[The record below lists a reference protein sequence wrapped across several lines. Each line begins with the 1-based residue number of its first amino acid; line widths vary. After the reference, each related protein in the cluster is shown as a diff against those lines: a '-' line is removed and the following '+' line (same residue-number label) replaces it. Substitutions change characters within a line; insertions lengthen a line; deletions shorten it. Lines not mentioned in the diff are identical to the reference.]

1 MSEAETLVE
10 ERPRVLVLDADIVV
24 RHVLAEYLRTCGYQV
39 AEAASADEAL
49 DLLTNAEQ
57 PFDVMLAD
65 VAAPGRLAGFAL
77 AAFVRENHPAI
88 EVILAGT
95 PAKAAN
101 EAAELCDQGPHLS
114 RPYEPQSVVERIKQL
129 MAARARNR

>member
-1 MSEAETLVE
+1 MSEAGSLVE

-49 DLLTNAEQ
+49 DLLADARP

-65 VAAPGRLAGFAL
+65 FAVPGRLEGFAL
-77 AAFVRENHPAI
+77 AAFVREHHPAV

-95 PAKAAN
+95 PAKAAD
-101 EAAELCDQGPHLS
+101 EAAELCDEGPHLA
-114 RPYEPQSVVERIKQL
+114 RPYEPQSVVDRIKQL
-129 MAARARNR
+129 MATRARNL

>member
-1 MSEAETLVE
+1 MSEAGPLVE
-10 ERPRVLVLDADIVV
+10 ERPRVIVLDADIVV

-49 DLLTNAEQ
+49 DLLANAEQ

-65 VAAPGRLAGFAL
+65 ILAPGRLVGFAL
-77 AAFVRENHPAI
+77 AAFVRENHPTVD
-88 EVILAGT
+88 VILAGT

-101 EAAELCDQGPHLS
+101 EAAELCDEGPHLS

>member
-1 MSEAETLVE
+1 MSEAGSLVE

-49 DLLTNAEQ
+49 DLLADASP
-57 PFDVMLAD
+57 PFDVMLVD
-65 VAAPGRLAGFAL
+65 FAAPGRLEGFAL
-77 AAFVRENHPAI
+77 AAFVRDHHPAV

-95 PAKAAN
+95 PVKAAN
-101 EAAELCDQGPHLS
+101 EAAGLCDEGPHLS
-114 RPYEPQSVVERIKQL
+114 RPYEPQSVIARIKQL
-129 MAARARNR
+129 MATRARNL